1 MSVLIYTKYIY
12 FVYYQH
18 VLHQKISQIWS
29 SWKVESEKNKYV
41 EDTLLQ
47 SHLDTEW
54 LERTKK
60 ATYKCYGVFYLYQCE
75 KNQGLGSTKNE
86 NECVCSR
93 CGLNVSST
101 AAKHHVE
108 ALTSSGLVFGDDT
121 FIIRFDEIMKMGP
134 SCEARGR
141 IRRESIEERPCD
153 DTGGRW
159 PSTGQEESSH
169 QNPTMLTP

>member
-1 MSVLIYTKYIY
+1 MLKIHYYKAIWIQNGLKEQRKQHINVMEFFTCISVRRIRVWVQQRMKMSV
-12 FVYYQH
+12 
-18 VLHQKISQIWS
+18 S
-29 SWKVESEKNKYV
+29 
-41 EDTLLQ
+41 
-47 SHLDTEW
+47 
-54 LERTKK
+54 
-60 ATYKCYGVFYLYQCE
+60 
-75 KNQGLGSTKNE
+75 
-86 NECVCSR
+86 VCLR